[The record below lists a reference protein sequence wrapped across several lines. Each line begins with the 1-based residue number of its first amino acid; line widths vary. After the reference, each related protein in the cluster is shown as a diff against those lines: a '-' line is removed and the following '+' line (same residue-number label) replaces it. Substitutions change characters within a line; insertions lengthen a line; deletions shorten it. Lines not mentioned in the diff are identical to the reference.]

1 MSLRPSIFY
10 TANKLADLSF
20 PSAFKYF
27 FRSYGERLEKRTVQ
41 YAALARI
48 IREGGL
54 VIAVVVRYSVIPNHC
69 EACFEYDG
77 NLL

>member
-1 MSLRPSIFY
+1 MSSTFS
-10 TANKLADLSF
+10 TKSKFADLLS

-27 FRSYGERLEKRTVQ
+27 FRSYGEKLEKRKVQ

-69 EACFEYDG
+69 ERCFDYDG